1 MVAKHGLQGVHQPQ
15 GVGVNHYACE
25 LDYLKRAKRKSL
37 QQQSRADECAPR
49 DYQE

>member
-1 MVAKHGLQGVHQPQ
+1 VSWTIWMEQNA
-15 GVGVNHYACE
+15 
-25 LDYLKRAKRKSL
+25 SL